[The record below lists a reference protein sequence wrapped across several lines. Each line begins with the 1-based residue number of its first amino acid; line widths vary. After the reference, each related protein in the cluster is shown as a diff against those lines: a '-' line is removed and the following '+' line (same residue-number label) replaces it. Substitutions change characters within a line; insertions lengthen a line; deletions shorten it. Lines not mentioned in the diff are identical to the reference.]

1 MNWIK
6 LNRRFDHNNTRN
18 FSCKTLSIVWLVIF
32 FCCHFIIETAFAD
45 LSTIPPLVKSPQQ
58 QKQTQ
63 IKSIITKAR
72 LAIKE
77 NRLTKPVSN
86 NAVYF
91 VQQLFTLSPKD
102 KRGFKILSEVRNS
115 YTVLAY
121 QKLGNNKISQAQTY
135 HNKAKMI
142 ARQFNITFDSKPLAI
157 LQRNIIKRQKSLNRA
172 QPVLTAQTRPIKT
185 STKIEKKAPKKPFTI
200 PKRIFPQR
208 KTQTSQQKPQKPLEK
223 QEVITKPVLSP
234 AEKNRIVVIVNKQ
247 NKVSTLTLREL
258 KSLFKGH
265 QKTWPNGEIVTLY
278 LPPTG
283 GDTQLWLGNNVF
295 QNSSPAAVPQYYM
308 GELIRND
315 LTKLPE
321 TSTNAVSDVSRI
333 TGGIAIVKVGEIDE
347 SNSVKIVPIDGI

>member
-1 MNWIK
+1 MNWFIFNPGFVRK
-6 LNRRFDHNNTRN
+6 NTRN
-18 FSCKTLSIVWLVIF
+18 FPCRTSTVRLVML
-32 FCCHFIIETAFAD
+32 FCCLFVNETAFAD

-58 QKQTQ
+58 QKQAQ
-63 IKSIITKAR
+63 IKSIIKKAR
-72 LAIKE
+72 QAINK
-77 NRLTKPVSN
+77 NRLTKPVNN

-121 QKLGNNKISQAQTY
+121 KKLSNNQISQAQTY

-142 ARQFNITFDSKPLAI
+142 ARQFNITFDSKPLAN
-157 LQRNIIKRQKSLNRA
+157 LQRNINKRQRTLTQYK
-172 QPVLTAQTRPIKT
+172 PVLTAQTKPSKP
-185 STKIEKKAPKKPFTI
+185 STKTKKTAPKEPFTR
-200 PKRIFPQR
+200 PKRIYPQRQPQTSPR
-208 KTQTSQQKPQKPLEK
+208 KTQIPLEK
-223 QEVITKPVLSP
+223 QDTTTEPVLSL
-234 AEKNRIVVIVNKQ
+234 AERNRIVVIVNKR

-283 GDTQLWLGNNVF
+283 GETLLWLGKNVF

-315 LTKLPE
+315 LTKIPE
-321 TSTNAVSDVSRI
+321 TTTNGVSDVSRI
-333 TGGIAIVKVGEIDE
+333 IGGIAIVKVGEIKDN
-347 SNSVKIVPIDGI
+347 NSVKIVPIDGI